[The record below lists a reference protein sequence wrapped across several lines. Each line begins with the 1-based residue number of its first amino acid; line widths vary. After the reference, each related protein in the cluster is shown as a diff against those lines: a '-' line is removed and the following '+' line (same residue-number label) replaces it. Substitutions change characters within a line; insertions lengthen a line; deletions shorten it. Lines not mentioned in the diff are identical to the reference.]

1 MLCHVV
7 FFFTFFKLSIR
18 SFVLFIR
25 GVYAIDEMKSI
36 KTVSYP
42 SSFVI
47 NLDPSY
53 KPGSQLCT
61 LIKMLLANILICLL
75 VTLLTKLF
83 IFYAHMQKDGNTI
96 VCKCKNFI
104 LRHVDN
110 LLCSTSIKR
119 VED

>member
-1 MLCHVV
+1 MNSRQLRWILSGDKFTKQ
-7 FFFTFFKLSIR
+7 FF
-18 SFVLFIR
+18 R
-25 GVYAIDEMKSI
+25 GVYAIDEIKSI

-53 KPGSQLCT
+53 KPGSHWVAVY
-61 LIKMLLANILICLL
+61 LIKMVLANISIHLP
-75 VTLLTKLF
+75 VTLLTKLY
-83 IFYAHMQKDGNTI
+83 IFYARMQKDGNTI
-96 VCKCKNFI
+96 VCKCNNFI

-110 LLCSTSIKR
+110 LLCFTSIKR